1 MATLPSRLLERLA
14 FIYYWQ
20 PGEVAD
26 LEAELLE
33 RRKATWLDT
42 LQEQAAL
49 HGCRNARAVEP
60 RREDLAEL
68 RAMSKED
75 ARSISQTWRNDVDRQ
90 LIKLY
95 TQNPRTNRFYYIRR
109 MEIWAQERASWKLL
123 QVGLYTDQ
131 STRFYAQNRF
141 RVMNGLR
148 GQQYI
153 YTGPAPV
160 SENCVRRTA
169 AGIVGEGYVQ
179 TNPVPNHPNCPH
191 EWVAVNPQRLNC
203 SEIWV
208 G

>member
-1 MATLPSRLLERLA
+1 MALPSRLLETLA

-20 PGEVAD
+20 PEEIAD

-42 LQEQAAL
+42 LEEQAAL

-68 RAMSKED
+68 RAMCAED
-75 ARSISQTWRNDVDRQ
+75 AKSISQTWRRDVDRQ
-90 LIKLY
+90 LTKLY
-95 TQNPRTNRFYYIRR
+95 NANVRGNRYYYIANMKR
-109 MEIWAQERASWKLL
+109 WAQSRARWKLR

-131 STRFYAQNRF
+131 STRFYAINRF
-141 RVMNGLR
+141 RLMNGLR
-148 GQQYI
+148 GARYI
-153 YTGPAPV
+153 YAGPAPV

-169 AGIVGEGYVQ
+169 AGIVDEAYVQ
-179 TNPVPNHPNCPH
+179 RNPVPNHPNCPH
-191 EWVAVNPQRLNC
+191 EWQVVNPQRIPC
-203 SEIWV
+203 DEIWV